1 MVYKNKLIMDQYID
15 WSARDCDAECAAQ
28 VIQSSQDVSQS
39 AQQAAAS
46 AAEATLVL
54 EEVTTMVNDLHDIT
68 ESSEGQIIQLRI
80 DVRQLSDDINLLRLS
95 IDDSMVPTIDNS
107 ILFLIIAILG
117 AFTVCIVVCVGVIGY
132 TGYIENKKKRVIQS
146 SGKKKQG
153 YIRKKLPF

>member
-1 MVYKNKLIMDQYID
+1 MDEYID

-46 AAEATLVL
+46 AAEATFVL
-54 EEVTTMVNDLHDIT
+54 EEVTTMVNDLHDIS
-68 ESSEGQIIQLRI
+68 ESTEGQVIQLRI
-80 DVRQLSDDINLLRLS
+80 DVRQLTDDINLLRLS
-95 IDDSMVPTIDNS
+95 IDDSMIPTIDNS

>member
-1 MVYKNKLIMDQYID
+1 MDQYID
-15 WSARDCDAECAAQ
+15 WSARDCDPECAAL

-39 AQQAAAS
+39 AQHAAES

-54 EEVTTMVNDLHDIT
+54 EEVTTMVNDLHDIS
-68 ESSEGQIIQLRI
+68 ESTEGQIIQLRI

-107 ILFLIIAILG
+107 ILLLIIATLG
-117 AFTVCIVVCVGVIGY
+117 AFTVCIVACLGVIGY
-132 TGYIENKKKRVIQS
+132 TGYIENKKKRNVQS
-146 SGKKKQG
+146 NKKKKQG

>member
-1 MVYKNKLIMDQYID
+1 MDEYIN

-46 AAEATLVL
+46 AAEATMVL
-54 EEVTTMVNDLHDIT
+54 QDVTTMVNDLHDIS
-68 ESSEGQIIQLRI
+68 ESTEGQVIQLRI
-80 DVRQLSDDINLLRLS
+80 DVRQLTDDINLLRLS

-107 ILFLIIAILG
+107 ILLLIIAILG
-117 AFTVCIVVCVGVIGY
+117 AFSVCIVTCLGVIGY
-132 TGYIENKKKRVIQS
+132 TTYIETKKKVIQS
-146 SGKKKQG
+146 SKKRKQG

>member
-1 MVYKNKLIMDQYID
+1 MDQYID
-15 WSARDCDAECAAQ
+15 WSARDCDAECAAH

-39 AQQAAAS
+39 AQHAAES

-54 EEVTTMVNDLHDIT
+54 EEVTTMVNDLHDIS
-68 ESSEGQIIQLRI
+68 ESTEGQIIQLRI

-107 ILFLIIAILG
+107 ILLLIIATLG
-117 AFTVCIVVCVGVIGY
+117 AFTVCIVACLGVIGY
-132 TGYIENKKKRVIQS
+132 TGYITHKKKRNVQS
-146 SGKKKQG
+146 NKKKKQG